1 MAAVPTS
8 MYRHTTCEGNG
19 LAPLATVCAPSWEA
33 RMTRAT
39 IPPSSRA
46 NQAHD
51 GRTTPERVGVA
62 ILLFYRSGR
71 PGGQSDEMAS
81 RSALLLG
88 PLPQDL
94 EEPGARATRLADLVM
109 VGTVTGSTE
118 AHGPV
123 EPDRRI
129 GRFVFGHLGHP
140 TLFLASLPPRSHRTI
155 MVDA

>member
-8 MYRHTTCEGNG
+8 MYRHTSCEGNGAG

-51 GRTTPERVGVA
+51 GRTTPERVGLA

-71 PGGQSDEMAS
+71 PGGQSARIAFGRGRTMGGVGGP
-81 RSALLLG
+81 AL
-88 PLPQDL
+88 
-94 EEPGARATRLADLVM
+94 
-109 VGTVTGSTE
+109 
-118 AHGPV
+118 
-123 EPDRRI
+123 
-129 GRFVFGHLGHP
+129 
-140 TLFLASLPPRSHRTI
+140 
-155 MVDA
+155 VD